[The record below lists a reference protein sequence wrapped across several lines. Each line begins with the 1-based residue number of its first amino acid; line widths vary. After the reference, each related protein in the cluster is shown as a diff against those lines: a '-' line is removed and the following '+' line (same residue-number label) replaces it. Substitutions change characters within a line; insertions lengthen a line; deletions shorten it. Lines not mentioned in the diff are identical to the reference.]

1 MICRKHFI
9 GDDVYQNVSIFASIF
24 NSLKWD
30 NNNNNNNNTDCI
42 STRISSEKLS
52 HLIMVE

>member
-1 MICRKHFI
+1 MICRKYFI

-30 NNNNNNNNTDCI
+30 NNNNNNNTDCI

-52 HLIMVE
+52 HLTMVE